1 MSNSANTPVA
11 AAAAAQP
18 SFFRRYALWLVP
30 AIVVLVMP
38 PVLNSTVALAVLNQ
52 MGIAVIFTVAYNM
65 MLGQGGMLSFGHA
78 VYFGLGGYF
87 AIHGVNMISEGEWPI
102 PLPFVPIFGGM
113 AGLAFGALF
122 GSFSTNRAGTVFA
135 MISLGIGEMIASS
148 SLIFSKF
155 SGGEEGITTDRT
167 EIMPFFGVEFM
178 TEKEIYYLI
187 AAWVFIA
194 VFLMY
199 RFSRTPIGR
208 IANAVRDNPE
218 RAEFLGY
225 SQKWVR
231 FISFAVSGAFAG
243 VAGSLFAINYEIVTE
258 ETVNALTSGVVLLQ
272 AYIGGIGFFAGP
284 IVGAVIFTL
293 LQTLMSNYTEIWALY
308 VGLVF
313 VGTVMYAP
321 AGLTGLIMM
330 HIPVYQAGRLGTLTV
345 PYSRIAVPALATAIG
360 AIGFLE
366 LWHHISSAGTGEEIA
381 HIFWMSVNFTSPL
394 PWIVFVGLF
403 VVGLWDARRVAPVVA
418 DTYGDALH
426 YAFTG
431 VDK

>member
-1 MSNSANTPVA
+1 MSNTSNTMAAGAKPSILRKYSLWFVA
-11 AAAAAQP
+11 
-18 SFFRRYALWLVP
+18 L
-30 AIVVLVMP
+30 AIVLAMP
-38 PVLNSTVALAVLNQ
+38 PVLQSSVAIAVLNQ

-87 AIHGVNMISEGEWPI
+87 AIHGINIISEGELPI
-102 PLPFVPIFGGM
+102 PLPLIPIAGGL
-113 AGLAFGALF
+113 AGLLFGAII

-135 MISLGIGEMIASS
+135 MISLGIGEMVTSS

-155 SGGEEGITTDRT
+155 SGGEEGITADRT
-167 EIMPFFGVEFM
+167 EAAPFFGLDFAVE
-178 TEKEIYYLI
+178 TEVYYLI

-194 VFLMY
+194 VFMMY
-199 RFSRTPIGR
+199 RFSRTPVGR

-231 FISFAVSGAFAG
+231 FISFAVSGGFAG
-243 VAGSLFAINYEIVTE
+243 IAGGLFAINYEIVTE
-258 ETVNALTSGVVLLQ
+258 LEVGALTSGVVLLQ
-272 AYIGGIGFFAGP
+272 AYIGGVGFFAGP
-284 IVGAVIFTL
+284 IVGAIVFTL

-321 AGLTGLIMM
+321 AGLTGLVMM
-330 HIPVYQAGRLGTLTV
+330 HVPVWKVGRMGTLWA
-345 PYSRIAVPALATAIG
+345 PYARIALPAIICALG
-360 AIGFLE
+360 VIGFLE
-366 LWHHISSAGTGEEIA
+366 IWHHWSAASIGETEA
-381 HIFWMSVNFTSPL
+381 HLFWMTLDFTSPI
-394 PWIVFVGLF
+394 PWLVFVAMF
-403 VVGLWDARRVAPVVA
+403 VGGLWDARRVAPAVA
-418 DTYGDALH
+418 DTYGSALH

-431 VDK
+431 EEQ

>member
-1 MSNSANTPVA
+1 MSNISNAMTA
-11 AAAAAQP
+11 GASP
-18 SFFRRYALWLVP
+18 SFLRRYGIWLVP
-30 AIVVLVMP
+30 AIVVASLP
-38 PVLNSTVALAVLNQ
+38 WLLNSTVAVAVLNQ

-87 AIHGVNMISEGEWPI
+87 AIHGVNMISDGEWPI
-102 PLPFVPIFGGM
+102 PLPFVPLFGAF

-135 MISLGIGEMIASS
+135 MISLGLGEMMASS
-148 SLIFSKF
+148 SLIFTKF
-155 SGGEEGITTDRT
+155 SGGEEGITADRT
-167 EIMPFFGVEFM
+167 EAMPFFGVEFT
-178 TEKEIYYLI
+178 TEVQIYYLI
-187 AAWVFIA
+187 GFWVFLA

-208 IANAVRDNPE
+208 LANAVRDNPE

-231 FISFAVSGAFAG
+231 FISFTISGGFAG
-243 VAGSLFAINYEIVTE
+243 IAGALFALNYEIVTE

-272 AYIGGIGFFAGP
+272 AYIGGVGFFAGP

-330 HIPVYQAGRLGTLTV
+330 HVPVAMAGRMGTLTQ
-345 PYSRIAVPALATAIG
+345 PYARIALPALICAIG

-366 LWHHISSAGTGEEIA
+366 SWHHLSAAATGEFEM
-381 HIFWMSVNFTSPL
+381 HIFWMTFDFTSPIT
-394 PWIVFVGLF
+394 WFVFSAMFLG
-403 VVGLWDARRVAPVVA
+403 GLWDARRVAPAVA
-418 DTYGDALH
+418 DTYGNALH

-431 VDK
+431 EDQ

>member
-1 MSNSANTPVA
+1 MSNMSETAGVA
-11 AAAAAQP
+11 RKA
-18 SFFRRYALWLVP
+18 SFLSRYAIWLVP
-30 AIVVLVMP
+30 AIIVAIMP
-38 PVLNSTVALAVLNQ
+38 PVLDSNVAMAVLNQ

-65 MLGQGGMLSFGHA
+65 MLGQGGMLSFGFA

-87 AIHGVNMISEGEWPI
+87 AIHGVNIISEGGWPI
-102 PLPFVPIFGGM
+102 PLPFVPFLGGL

-135 MISLGIGEMIASS
+135 MISLGLGEMMASS

-167 EIMPFFGVEFM
+167 EVPPFFGVEFT
-178 TEKEIYYLI
+178 TEQEIYYLI
-187 AAWVFIA
+187 AGWVFFA

-231 FISFAVSGAFAG
+231 FMSFSVAGCFAG
-243 VAGSLFAINYEIVTE
+243 VAGALFALSYEIVTE
-258 ETVNALTSGVVLLQ
+258 ETVGALTSGVVLLQ

-308 VGLVF
+308 VGVVF

-330 HIPVYQAGRLGTLTV
+330 HIPVYRVGRMGKLTV
-345 PYSRIAVPALATAIG
+345 PYARIALPALICALG

-366 LWHHISSAGTGEEIA
+366 LWQHISAGATGESEI
-381 HIFWMSVNFTSPL
+381 HVFFMTLDYTSPI
-394 PWIVFVGLF
+394 PWIVFIAMFLG
-403 VVGLWDARRVAPVVA
+403 GLWDARRVAPAVA
-418 DTYGDALH
+418 DTYGNALH

-431 VDK
+431 EDQ

>member
-1 MSNSANTPVA
+1 MSNMSETAGGAPKA
-11 AAAAAQP
+11 
-18 SFFRRYALWLVP
+18 SFLSRYALWLIP
-30 AIVVLVMP
+30 AIIVAIMP
-38 PVLNSTVALAVLNQ
+38 PVLDSSVAMAVLNQ

-65 MLGQGGMLSFGHA
+65 MLGQGGMLSFGFA

-87 AIHGVNMISEGEWPI
+87 AIHGVNIISEGDWPV
-102 PLPFVPIFGGM
+102 PLPFVPFLGGL

-135 MISLGIGEMIASS
+135 MISLGLGEMMASS

-167 EIMPFFGVEFM
+167 EIMPFFGVEFT
-178 TEKEIYYLI
+178 TEREIYYLI
-187 AAWVFIA
+187 AGWVFFA

-231 FISFAVSGAFAG
+231 FMSFSISGCFAG
-243 VAGSLFAINYEIVTE
+243 VAGALFALNYEIVTE
-258 ETVNALTSGVVLLQ
+258 ETVGALTSGVVLLQ

-321 AGLTGLIMM
+321 AGLTGLFMM
-330 HIPVYQAGRLGTLTV
+330 HVPVYRVGRMGRLTA
-345 PYSRIAVPALATAIG
+345 PYSRIAVPALICALG

-366 LWHHISSAGTGEEIA
+366 LWHHISAAATGESEA
-381 HIFWMSVNFTSPL
+381 HIFFMTLDFTSPI
-394 PWIVFVGLF
+394 PWIVFVAMFFG
-403 VVGLWDARRVAPVVA
+403 GLWDARRVAPVVA
-418 DTYGDALH
+418 DTYGNALH

-431 VDK
+431 EDQ